1 MGAKLHWSK
10 EMTAEKNSNL
20 QEQEENQKLKKG
32 RLIEQTLEIYIFFS
46 LLSTLK
52 IT

>member
-1 MGAKLHWSK
+1 MGAKLYWSK
-10 EMTAEKNSNL
+10 EMTAENNSNL
-20 QEQEENQKLKKG
+20 QEQEENQKLQKG
-32 RLIEQTLEIYIFFS
+32 RLIEQTVEIYIFFP